1 MDETTRRRLVRAGGG
16 VAYLAVLAALL
27 LTPSPGTAVT
37 VASMAW
43 IALGLVLW
51 IRAIP
56 SPSRRR
62 YKQARRSHAE
72 QRHGA
77 HSRSSNAPGGG
88 AGTTRT
94 AEPGVAHVFG
104 SPQESSMRE
113 MTIFWISVVP
123 PPMEDSLA
131 SRQARSTGKSLM

>member
-1 MDETTRRRLVRAGGG
+1 MDETTRRRLVRVGGG
-16 VAYLAVLAALL
+16 VAYLAVLGALL

-72 QRHGA
+72 QRA
-77 HSRSSNAPGGG
+77 R
-88 AGTTRT
+88 GTQPQQQRTRGRRGDN
-94 AEPGVAHVFG
+94 PH
-104 SPQESSMRE
+104 R
-113 MTIFWISVVP
+113 
-123 PPMEDSLA
+123 
-131 SRQARSTGKSLM
+131 